1 MPLTPQQSA
10 PTHRLSDLLAAVT
23 VREQQGPADATISG
37 LTLDSR
43 QAAPGMVFFALRG
56 VQADG
61 HQFIPKAVEQGAAVV
76 VCEEPPFELNA
87 QVTYLLVQDSAEAM
101 GHMAAAFYG
110 HPSKKLQLVGVTG
123 TNGKTTV
130 ATLLHKLF
138 TERGYKCGLL
148 STVQNQIG
156 SEVIPA
162 THTTPDAIRLN
173 ELLARMVTQR
183 CTHAFMEVSSHAVAQ
198 HRVTGLHFA
207 GGIFT
212 NLSHDHLDYHG
223 TFDNYLK
230 AKKGFFDMLPKSAF
244 ALTNADDKRG
254 AVMLQNTKA
263 RKANYSMRGQATV
276 RGRLVENG
284 VEGLQLEVDDR
295 EVQFR
300 LIGVFNAYNLLAV
313 YGAATLLGEDAEET
327 LTVLS
332 GLTSAPG
339 RFEPIVSPRKRVTGI
354 VDYAHTPD
362 ALENVLQTIADIR
375 RPEQNVITVVGCGGN
390 RDAAKRPVMA
400 ELAAR
405 LSDRAVLT
413 SDNPRFEDPNEILR
427 QMQAGVRPTDAGKSL
442 MIPDRREAIKTACA
456 LARPGDIVLVA
467 GKGHETYQEVQ
478 GQRSP
483 FDDREVLKEAFELL
497 SL

>member
-1 MPLTPQQSA
+1 ML
-10 PTHRLSDLLAAVT
+10 
-23 VREQQGPADATISG
+23 EQHGSVDVLVAN

-43 QAAPGMVFFALRG
+43 QAAAGTAFFALRG

-61 HQFIPKAVEQGAAVV
+61 HQFIGKAVDLGAAVV
-76 VCEEPPFELNA
+76 VCEELPAELSE
-87 QVTYLLVQDSAEAM
+87 QVTYVRVADSAEAM
-101 GHMAAAFYG
+101 GYMAAAFYG
-110 HPSKKLQLVGVTG
+110 HPSKQLKLVGVTG
-123 TNGKTTV
+123 TNGKTTT

-138 TERGYKCGLL
+138 TARGYKAGML

-156 SEVIPA
+156 EEVIPA

-173 ELLARMVTQR
+173 ELLARMVAAR
-183 CTHAFMEVSSHAVAQ
+183 CTHAFMEVSSHSVVQ

-212 NLSHDHLDYHG
+212 NLTHDHLDYHG
-223 TFDNYLK
+223 TFDNYIK
-230 AKKGFFDMLPKSAF
+230 AKKGFFDMLPASAF

-254 AVMLQNTKA
+254 MVMLQNTKA
-263 RKANYSMRGQATV
+263 SKATYSMRSLATV
-276 RGRLVENG
+276 RGRLIENS
-284 VEGLQLEVDDR
+284 VEGLLLEVDSH

-313 YGAATLLGEDAEET
+313 YGAATLLGEDPEET

-339 RFEPIVSPRKRVTGI
+339 RFEPIVSPRKRVVGI

-362 ALENVLQTIADIR
+362 ALENVLTTIAEIR
-375 RPEQNVITVVGCGGN
+375 RPDQQVITVVGCGGN

-400 ELAAR
+400 DLACR

-413 SDNPRFEDPNEILR
+413 SDNPRFEDPNEILK
-427 QMQAGVRPTDAGKSL
+427 QMQAGVRPSDAGKYL
-442 MIPDRREAIKTACA
+442 TVPDRREAIKTACA
-456 LARPGDIVLVA
+456 IARPNDIVLVA
-467 GKGHETYQEVQ
+467 GKGHETYQEIQ
-478 GQRSP
+478 GQRTA
-483 FDDREVLKEAFELL
+483 FDDREVLREAYELL

>member
-1 MPLTPQQSA
+1 MTPQQPAFS
-10 PTHRLSDLLAAVT
+10 HRLSDLLAAVT
-23 VREQQGPADATISG
+23 VLGQHGPADARVSG

-43 QAAPGMVFFALRG
+43 QAAPGTAFFALRG
-56 VQADG
+56 VQANG
-61 HQFIPKAVEQGAAVV
+61 HQFIATAVAQGAAVV
-76 VCEEPPFELNA
+76 VCEQLPAELA
-87 QVTYLLVQDSAEAM
+87 GDVVYVQVADSAEAL
-101 GHMAAAFYG
+101 GHVAAAFYG
-110 HPSKKLQLVGVTG
+110 HPSRQLTLVGVTG

-138 TERGYKCGLL
+138 SERGYHCGLL

-156 SEVIPA
+156 REVVPA

-173 ELLARMVTQR
+173 ELLARMVTLR
-183 CTHAFMEVSSHAVAQ
+183 CTHAFMEVSSHAVSQ

-223 TFDNYLK
+223 TFDAYLK
-230 AKKGFFDMLPKSAF
+230 AKKGFFDLLPKSAF

-254 AVMLQNTKA
+254 MVMLQNTAAQKA
-263 RKANYSMRGQATV
+263 SYSMRGQATV

-284 VEGLQLEVDDR
+284 VEGLQLEVDGR

-313 YGAATLLGEDAEET
+313 YGAATLLGEDPEET

-375 RPEQNVITVVGCGGN
+375 RPEQQVITVVGCGGN

-400 ELAAR
+400 ELACR
-405 LSDRAVLT
+405 LSDKAVLT

-467 GKGHETYQEVQ
+467 GKGHETYQEIE
-478 GQRSP
+478 GQRTP
-483 FDDREVLKEAFELL
+483 FDDKQVLSEAFELL